1 MRGHA
6 GPGAGGFATGGGA
19 VECAMSGFAQ
29 GDLFRQAAA
38 PAPAVEKRDPMAELH
53 AMLALVQGASAL
65 PWPHLPAAMEAE
77 YRAMALAREAGE
89 PGQALLAAFFT
100 ETERLLALTD

>member
-1 MRGHA
+1 MREHA
-6 GPGAGGFATGGGA
+6 GPGAGGFATGVGA

-29 GDLFRQAAA
+29 GDLFQ
-38 PAPAVEKRDPMAELH
+38 PAPAAAAARAADPVAELR
-53 AMLALVQGASAL
+53 AMLELVRGASAL